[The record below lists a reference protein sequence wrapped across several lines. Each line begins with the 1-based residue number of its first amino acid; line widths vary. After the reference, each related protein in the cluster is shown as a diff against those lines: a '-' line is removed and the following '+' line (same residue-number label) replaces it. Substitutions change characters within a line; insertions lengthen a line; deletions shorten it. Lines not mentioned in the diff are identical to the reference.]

1 MALTT
6 NQGLILPD
14 GTDNANVPLTFT
26 DFVTTAGSG
35 IENRLVQRYLSIAD
49 RTTRNPAPNE
59 GELSYLTDLNRYDS
73 YTGSAWIP
81 LIQQHAFSFDATGFN
96 STSTVYTTVG
106 GAIVGATVV
115 VPQSGQVRVDW
126 GANTDNTVTG
136 TQFVAPQLNSGA
148 VVGAGGVLVPVADT
162 ISVNNATADSVT
174 TSSFHYYSGLTVG
187 SSVNAFLFHR
197 VTANTGAYANRKLSI
212 QQA

>member
-59 GELSYLTDLNRYDS
+59 GELSYLNDLNRYES
-73 YTGSAWIP
+73 YTGTVWIP
-81 LIQQHAFSFDATGFN
+81 IYPQHAFSFDDPGFTN
-96 STSTVYTTVG
+96 ASTVYTTVG
-106 GAIVGATVV
+106 GPIVGATVI

-136 TQFVAPQLNSGA
+136 TQFVGVQLNSGA
-148 VVGAGGVLVPVADT
+148 VVGAGAVLVPVSDT
-162 ISVNNATADSVT
+162 ISVTNATSDSLT
-174 TSSFHYYSGLTVG
+174 SSSFHYFTGLTVG
-187 SSVNAFLFHR
+187 TSVNAFLQHR
-197 VTANTGAYANRKLSI
+197 VTANTGAYARRKLSI